1 MPAPFSD
8 FRGASHN
15 IDDATP
21 FKVEILDTSESAKK
35 ILDDH
40 RASIN
45 QEPPPPLSQLLQYT
59 STVQIESDLKLV
71 ERTSKEGRI
80 GSKAAVKDI

>member
-1 MPAPFSD
+1 LPAPFSD
-8 FRGASHN
+8 FRGASLN
-15 IDDATP
+15 IDDAAP
-21 FKVEILDTSESAKK
+21 FKVEMVDQRESTKK

-40 RASIN
+40 RGSLN

-80 GSKAAVKDI
+80 GSKAGVKDI